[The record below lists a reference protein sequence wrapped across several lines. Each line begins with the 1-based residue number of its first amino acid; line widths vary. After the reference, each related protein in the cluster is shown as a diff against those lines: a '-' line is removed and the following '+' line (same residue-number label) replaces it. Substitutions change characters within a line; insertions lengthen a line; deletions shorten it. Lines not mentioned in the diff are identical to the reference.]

1 MGVVITRRGHSG
13 AHRFAKPYTSRACRP
28 TGMGLKGRDLV
39 SIKDLSKQEIESII
53 SAARRHI
60 PVAEGKR
67 TSTLLDGKVLA
78 LAFFEPSTRTRLS
91 FETAML
97 RLGGRTITIADPAV
111 SSVAKGETLSDTV
124 RMLSGYADAIVVR
137 HPNEGASRLASQV
150 SEKPVINAGD
160 GAGQHP
166 TQTLLDL
173 ATMEEHFH
181 TLSGLKVVLMGDLRY
196 GRTVHSLAYALALF
210 GAHLVLTSPPAL
222 RIPEHIR
229 SDLAE
234 IGADIR
240 EEADLRRAVQDADV
254 LYVTRIQKERFGD
267 LAEYARVSSG
277 YRLDPSILEEVKPS
291 FIVMH
296 PLPRVAE
303 IPSEVDS
310 SSHAA
315 YFRQAFLAV
324 PVRMAL
330 LSLILSG
337 QPGPGGG

>member
-1 MGVVITRRGHSG
+1 
-13 AHRFAKPYTSRACRP
+13 
-28 TGMGLKGRDLV
+28 MGLKGRDLV
-39 SIKDLSKQEIESII
+39 SIKDLSKEEILSII
-53 SAARRHI
+53 RASRKHI

-67 TSTLLDGKVLA
+67 TSNLLNGKLLA

-91 FETAML
+91 FETAMQ
-97 RLGGRTITIADPAV
+97 RLGGKIITIADPSV
-111 SSVAKGETLSDTV
+111 SSVSKGETLSDTV
-124 RMLSGYADAIVVR
+124 RMLSGYADAIVIR
-137 HPNEGASRLASQV
+137 HPNEGASRLASLV
-150 SEKPVINAGD
+150 ADKPVINAGD

-173 ATMEEHFH
+173 ATMDERFG

-210 GAHLVLTSPPAL
+210 GAHLVLASPPSL

-229 SDLAE
+229 ADLE
-234 IGADIR
+234 QVG
-240 EEADLRRAVQDADV
+240 ADLREEEDLRKAVHDADV

-267 LAEYARVSSG
+267 LAEYSRVSSG
-277 YRLDPSILEEVKPS
+277 YRLDPRLLNEVKPS

-303 IPSEVDS
+303 IPSEVDTS
-310 SSHAA
+310 THAA

-330 LSLILSG
+330 LSLVLTG
-337 QPGPGGG
+337 NPGPGGG